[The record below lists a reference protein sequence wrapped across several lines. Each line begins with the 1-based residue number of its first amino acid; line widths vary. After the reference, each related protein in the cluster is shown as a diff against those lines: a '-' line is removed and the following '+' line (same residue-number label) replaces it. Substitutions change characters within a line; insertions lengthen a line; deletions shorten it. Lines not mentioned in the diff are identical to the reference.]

1 MKIDGLVKGKSR
13 ILDAEHEY
21 MKKYFDELNV
31 TNAER
36 VKRVRVAKAIAK
48 KMDAFFIEWL
58 LLILMGTFLG
68 AIADGTLVDELFD
81 YYMFVATGAMNG
93 SFDNSEPSETTLK
106 KMVSTDDKEVIA
118 KAHRFSKYII
128 DTTQKAYENAVG
140 NERFNLS
147 RDMGTRI
154 SEEDVPDT
162 VLNVL
167 SAHRAVDIAVNES
180 GWIFNYITHKDLVKR
195 GNRTHTWISERDNK
209 VRPTHAEAD
218 GQTVLINEPF
228 IVGGYKMMFPLDD
241 QFNAPPEEIC
251 SCRCTEL

>member
-1 MKIDGLVKGKSR
+1 MKIDGLEKGKSR
-13 ILDAEHEY
+13 ILDAEYEY
-21 MKKYFDELNV
+21 IKKYFDELNV

-36 VKRVRVAKAIAK
+36 TRRVRIARAIAK

-81 YYMFVATGAMNG
+81 YYMLVATGAMEG
-93 SFDNSEPSETTLK
+93 LFDNSEPSEATLNK
-106 KMVSTDDKEVIA
+106 VVTTDDKEVIA
-118 KAHRFSKYII
+118 KAHRFSKYIVE
-128 DTTQKAYENAVG
+128 TTEKAYKNAVG
-140 NERFNLS
+140 NERFNLN
-147 RDMGTRI
+147 RDMGTKI
-154 SEEDVPDT
+154 TEEDVPDT

-167 SAHRAVDIAVNES
+167 SARRAVEIAVNES
-180 GWIFNYITHKDLVKR
+180 GWIYNYINHKDLVKR

>member
-1 MKIDGLVKGKSR
+1 MNIDGLEKGKSR
-13 ILDAEHEY
+13 ILDAEYEY
-21 MKKYFDELNV
+21 IKKYFDELNV

-36 VKRVRVAKAIAK
+36 TRRVRIARAIAK

-58 LLILMGTFLG
+58 LLILMGAFLG

-81 YYMFVATGAMNG
+81 YYMLVATGAMDG
-93 SFDNSEPSETTLK
+93 LFDNSEPSEATLK
-106 KMVSTDDKEVIA
+106 KIVSTDDKEVIA

-167 SAHRAVDIAVNES
+167 SAHRAVEIAVNEA
-180 GWIFNYITHKDLVKR
+180 GWIYNYINHQDLVKK
-195 GNRTHTWISERDNK
+195 GNKTHTWETMRDEK
-209 VRPTHAEAD
+209 VRIAHAEAD
-218 GQTVLINEPF
+218 GQTVLIDKPF
-228 IVGGYKMMFPLDD
+228 IVGGYPLLFPGDD
-241 QFNAPPEEIC
+241 SLGAPVELTIN
-251 SCRCTEL
+251 CRCLEI